1 LRIIHKEIIKFLW
14 VHAPNDSKGA
24 SLPSFGKKN
33 NLGSKL
39 FAIEIKKKKGEGGG
53 NPNLHNSI
61 L

>member
-1 LRIIHKEIIKFLW
+1 

-39 FAIEIKKKKGEGGG
+39 FAIEIKKKKGRGGG
-53 NPNLHNSI
+53 GILICIIQYCDWLVNLCPNI
-61 L
+61 